1 MGARP
6 LDARQPRRPDR
17 VPASMAGGAAAS
29 GVRLAGRGGLLR
41 QDELVGPGDPEP
53 VFLLPVAD
61 DHFLSVTEERC
72 APDGYH
78 PTGRGRRSLVG
89 LAKCDDKCG
98 SHARYSAMIL
108 PLAVLWLKS
117 PTKLYVPFL
126 SAGIRRRRAL
136 PAGITFS
143 MRRSWLSNSSG
154 VASLLVMTRTN
165 DVPAVTVIAS
175 GVKRWFSM
183 VSGISGGSADRA
195 GVPPA
200 MTERIRAPTS
210 TPRRSMV
217 APLWR
222 RSRDRMRV
230 PQGLGSPNILA

>member
-53 VFLLPVAD
+53 VFLLPVDD

-72 APDGYH
+72 APDGYR
-78 PTGRGRRSLVG
+78 PTGRGRRSLEG

-108 PLAVLWLKS
+108 PLAGRLVES
-117 PTKLYVPFL
+117 PTELYLALL
-126 SAGIRRRRAL
+126 SA
-136 PAGITFS
+136 
-143 MRRSWLSNSSG
+143 
-154 VASLLVMTRTN
+154 
-165 DVPAVTVIAS
+165 
-175 GVKRWFSM
+175 
-183 VSGISGGSADRA
+183 
-195 GVPPA
+195 
-200 MTERIRAPTS
+200 RI
-210 TPRRSMV
+210 PRPR
-217 APLWR
+217 
-222 RSRDRMRV
+222 
-230 PQGLGSPNILA
+230 GLA

>member
-1 MGARP
+1 MLTEP
-6 LDARQPRRPDR
+6 RPD
-17 VPASMAGGAAAS
+17 
-29 GVRLAGRGGLLR
+29 
-41 QDELVGPGDPEP
+41 DEE
-53 VFLLPVAD
+53 
-61 DHFLSVTEERC
+61 TRER
-72 APDGYH
+72 DQ
-78 PTGRGRRSLVG
+78 RSLEG

-117 PTKLYVPFL
+117 PRKLYVPFL

-143 MRRSWLSNSSG
+143 MRRSWLSNSSA

-183 VSGISGGSADRA
+183 VSAISGGSADRA
-195 GVPPA
+195 GVPQA
-200 MTERIRAPTS
+200 TTERIRAPTN
-210 TPRRSMV
+210 T
-217 APLWR
+217 L
-222 RSRDRMRV
+222 
-230 PQGLGSPNILA
+230 